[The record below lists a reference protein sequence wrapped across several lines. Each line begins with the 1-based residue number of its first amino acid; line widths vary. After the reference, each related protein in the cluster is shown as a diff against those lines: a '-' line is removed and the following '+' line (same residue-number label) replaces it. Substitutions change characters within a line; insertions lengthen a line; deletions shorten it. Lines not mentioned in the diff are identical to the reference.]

1 MIKKHLIACSGLLIV
16 MLSAKLF
23 LYSAPETRLKSFSQ
37 KVNLPFK
44 MNLQFKFAE
53 KKEPRPVKTKASTLR
68 FVNEHLPQGKVISQK
83 MKKYLRAHNYR
94 RIQTTKLHRK
104 AEQWFPVIVPILK
117 SYGIPEDFKYMP
129 LVESGLAEGTSPKGA
144 AGFWQFMPGTARNYG
159 LRVNGSIDERK
170 NMRKSTIAACKYLKE
185 LHGIFNSWTLAA
197 AAYNIGEVNLLRQM
211 AKQGHR
217 NYYKLKLNGET
228 ASYVYKIIAMKEIIE
243 NPAKHGFVRRSK
255 QLLAN
260 NQEEPEVQSYSINP
274 TVQQGAIKTLTI
286 LQN

>member
-16 MLSAKLF
+16 MLFAKLF
-23 LYSAPETRLKSFSQ
+23 IYSAPESSLNSFSQ

-44 MNLQFKFAE
+44 FEVKNEPSPE
-53 KKEPRPVKTKASTLR
+53 KAKIPALTFSNERLPKGKA
-68 FVNEHLPQGKVISQK
+68 IAMK
-83 MKKYLRAHNYR
+83 MKKYLRANSYKQ
-94 RIQTTKLHRK
+94 IQTTKLHKK
-104 AEQWFPVIVPILK
+104 AALWFPIIVPILK

-129 LVESGLAEGTSPKGA
+129 LVESGLAEGTSPRGA

-159 LRVNGSIDERK
+159 LKVNGDVDERK
-170 NMRKSTIAACKYLKE
+170 NIRKSTIAACKYLKE

-211 AKQGHR
+211 ARQGHR

-243 NPAKHGFVRRSK
+243 NPVKHGFVPRSTV
-255 QLLAN
+255 LLAKKDDYPKP
-260 NQEEPEVQSYSINP
+260 QPDFINP
-274 TVQQGAIKTLTI
+274 AIEQGVLKTMTMF
-286 LQN
+286 